1 MKRIIIIVLAVL
13 IVITGVF
20 TYINGKKQ
28 AEQNREMEEVSNLLL
43 QYNAEKKSIERDIEK
58 AWEEYDKVLAGGDC
72 CFTLFVDDITHN
84 LMNNA
89 YPTIMDY
96 GYEATVVMSDL
107 QIPTDDGCIT
117 KNDYDKLTE
126 AGWDFAIGTGELDLT
141 GEDSVEVLESYIKD
155 YREKLTEAGF
165 DIPKTFCFNQG
176 QYDEKYNDVLLDNGF
191 EVIRHEEVLRDK
203 YSHGVE
209 RNGLYLLSTGIVRSN
224 TTAGLKKDMTTVFDN
239 KYTYGVTVRYITR
252 TNMEED
258 MNIDSSIPKYQAML
272 EYISGSCI
280 GAKVFTATELY
291 EYKTGAVAD
300 SEDYYD
306 RFSENMAK
314 MENDLAAVDAEIAK
328 LKESIYK

>member
-1 MKRIIIIVLAVL
+1 MKKIITIVLAGLV
-13 IVITGVF
+13 VITGVF
-20 TYINGKKQ
+20 AYINGKRQ
-28 AEQNREMEEVSNLLL
+28 AEQNKEMEDVSNLLL

-58 AWEEYDKVLAGGDC
+58 AWEEYDELLAGGDC

-96 GYEATVVMSDL
+96 GYSATVVMSDL

-117 KNDYDKLTE
+117 KKDYDKLTE

-141 GEDSVEVLESYIKD
+141 GEDSVKVLEGYIKD
-155 YREKLTEAGF
+155 YSDKLTEAGF
-165 DIPKTFCFNQG
+165 DVPKTFCFNHG
-176 QYDEKYNDVLLDNGF
+176 QYDEKYTDVLLDNGF
-191 EVIRHEEVLRDK
+191 EVVRHEEVLRDK

-209 RNGLYLLSTGIVRSN
+209 RNGLYLLSTGIVRTN
-224 TTAGLKKDMTTVFDN
+224 TTAGLKKDMTTVYDN

-258 MNIDSSIPKYQAML
+258 KNIDSSIPKYQAML
-272 EYISGSCI
+272 DYISGSCI

-300 SEDYYD
+300 SEGYVDQ
-306 RFSENMAK
+306 FNENMDK
-314 MENDLAAVDAEIAK
+314 MEKDLAEVNDKIAK
-328 LKESIYK
+328 LKESVHK